1 MPASAR
7 AGKLIAQAIAGQ
19 AQRLDLFAKIGHAP
33 FPGGQALRTPLLVAA
48 MGWYKLRDA
57 LW

>member
-1 MPASAR
+1 M
-7 AGKLIAQAIAGQ
+7 IAQAIAGQ
-19 AQRLDLFAKIGHAP
+19 AQRLDLFAKISHAP

-48 MGWYKLRDA
+48 TGWYKLRDA